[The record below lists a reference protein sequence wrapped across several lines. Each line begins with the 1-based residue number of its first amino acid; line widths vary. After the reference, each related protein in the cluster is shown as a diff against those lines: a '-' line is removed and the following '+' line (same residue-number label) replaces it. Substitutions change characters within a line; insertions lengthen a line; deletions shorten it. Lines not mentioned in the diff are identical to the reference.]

1 MTVRLIGN
9 IGARPVRARLA
20 GTVMRLSLA
29 AGFLLAGCKDTGS
42 RCLSLADEGNLA
54 AAHACYNGVLKS
66 NPGDAQVWHKAG
78 LLLAID
84 GRYAAAQ
91 SRFLKAVEL
100 KPDFAEAWYNLGLNY
115 QNYLGDTTRAI
126 ECLDRAIKIKPD
138 YLLAWKQKCMLREM
152 SGRMNVLERVLDSVE
167 CREKLGQLIQP

>member
-1 MTVRLIGN
+1 
-9 IGARPVRARLA
+9 
-20 GTVMRLSLA
+20 MRLSLA

-54 AAHACYNGVLKS
+54 AAHACYDDVLKS
-66 NPGDAQVWHKAG
+66 NPGDAQVWHNAG

-91 SRFLKAVEL
+91 RYFLKTVNL
-100 KPDFAEAWYNLGLNY
+100 KPGYAEAWYNLGLNY
-115 QNYLGDTTRAI
+115 HHLKDPKNAI
-126 ECLDRAIKIKPD
+126 ECFDRAIRLKPD
-138 YLLAWKQKCMLREM
+138 YLPAWKQKCLLLEM
-152 SGRMNVLERVLDSVE
+152 SGGLFGITPADSLWKIKRGLSRGTNELLELVE